1 MKYEGLNFDTAEI
14 NTDFRIK
21 VSGIRDGK
29 KYNTLVGVSGLIE
42 IVGVDLAN
50 KIISKAIYTLDDKS
64 ERKLRTGLKVT
75 FYVK

>member
-1 MKYEGLNFDTAEI
+1 MTYEGLNFTTTEI
-14 NTDFRIK
+14 NNDFRIK
-21 VSGIRDGK
+21 ISGVRNGT
-29 KYNTLVGVSGLIE
+29 KYNTLVGVSGLLK

-50 KIISKAIYTLDDKS
+50 KIIAKAINTLDEKS